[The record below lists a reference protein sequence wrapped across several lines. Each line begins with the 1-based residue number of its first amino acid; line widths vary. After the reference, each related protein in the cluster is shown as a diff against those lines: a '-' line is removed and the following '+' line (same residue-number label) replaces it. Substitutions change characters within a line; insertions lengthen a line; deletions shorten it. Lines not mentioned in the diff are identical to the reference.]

1 MELALSP
8 LVAIDIDPIE
18 YEDELTPVLPH
29 FFIPRLQEKPQD
41 PIMDALW
48 ITRESGPSQPVLPP
62 PELVDVVEVKVQDC
76 SSGSPEEESA
86 LFWEH
91 VAKREVR
98 IQVS

>member
-1 MELALSP
+1 MELTLPP
-8 LVAIDIDPIE
+8 LVAVDVDTIQ
-18 YEDELTPVLPH
+18 YKDELPPVLPR

-41 PIMDALW
+41 PIMDTLR
-48 ITRESGPSQPVLPP
+48 IVGGSGPSQSVPP

-76 SSGSPEEESA
+76 SNGSPEEERT

-91 VAKREVR
+91 VAKQEVR

>member
-18 YEDELTPVLPH
+18 YKDELTPVLPH

-48 ITRESGPSQPVLPP
+48 IARESGPSQPVTP
-62 PELVDVVEVKVQDC
+62 PELVDVLQVKVQDC
-76 SSGSPEEESA
+76 SNGSPEEEGT

-98 IQVS
+98 IQVC